1 MIIIITTIIKLIFN
15 FILYIKKYNSIFNLF
30 VYKKKYSI
38 KVMMT
43 RYKNNISH
51 KTKKKGQIKKQKK
64 LQSKTKTKTK
74 SKNNN
79 LKTIPRYMIKNNK
92 LEKQILDITFNKAIE
107 TENVLLFFVNI
118 FKLNKGKDKELDLL
132 KKFRDKDFII
142 PKEYTNE
149 ELEEFHI
156 NLSNRMP
163 DIIKRIEKKEK
174 DTKKKD
180 FLILFDNNDNLK
192 LKRRQKNNKNKNNA
206 KNGGGSGAY
215 MKRLVEKGQEP
226 ITGDDVGK
234 TLDEIGMFL
243 QSLRY
248 TPIGS
253 GATGFQVL
261 FDLLRGEDTSAKFYM
276 KFNVLPQFFTPFP
289 PSINFENISKNL
301 PAIGDYLNLYTTHR
315 RIENEAKVEA
325 GDISPSELKPD
336 YFDKMA
342 EKAQMVRGKL
352 IQIQMIKNPGMMMM
366 M

>member
-1 MIIIITTIIKLIFN
+1 
-15 FILYIKKYNSIFNLF
+15 
-30 VYKKKYSI
+30 
-38 KVMMT
+38 MMT
-43 RYKNNISH
+43 EYKNNISH
-51 KTKKKGQIKKQKK
+51 KTKKKGQTKKQKK
-64 LQSKTKTKTK
+64 LQSKNN
-74 SKNNN
+74 SKNNSKHNYKHNSKHNSKHNN
-79 LKTIPRYMIKNNK
+79 LKTIPRYMIKNK
-92 LEKQILDITFNKAIE
+92 ELEKQILDITFNKAIE

-118 FKLNKGKDKELDLL
+118 FKLDKGKDKELNLL

-156 NLSNRMP
+156 NLSNKMP

-174 DTKKKD
+174 HTNNKD
-180 FLILFDNNDNLK
+180 YLILFDNNDNLK
-192 LKRRQKNNKNKNNA
+192 LKRRQQNNKNKNNE

-261 FDLLRGEDTSAKFYM
+261 FDLLRGDDTSAKFYM
-276 KFNVLPQFFTPFP
+276 KFNILPQFFTPFP

-325 GDISPSELKPD
+325 GEISPSELKPD

-352 IQIQMIKNPGMMMM
+352 IQIQMMKNPSMMMM